1 MCGSRGHKGRPQ
13 EPQRRWTG
21 LGSTRTSAATCS
33 PATEVHQLLDLCRLA
48 DLAHGADHGGEGG
61 EDLHRPGSRSN
72 CEPFCLA
79 KDAVDVWQDHW
90 GYRRHLVAFSSR
102 TSCLRS
108 IQIINLGVCQI
119 SRKFFQDSDGSLH
132 SKLVFCLT

>member
-1 MCGSRGHKGRPQ
+1 MGVGDTKGGHKSLREGGQ
-13 EPQRRWTG
+13 DWVQQGLLQR
-21 LGSTRTSAATCS
+21 L
-33 PATEVHQLLDLCRLA
+33 VHLQHQFRLLDLCRLA

-79 KDAVDVWQDHW
+79 KDAVDVWKDHR

-132 SKLVFCLT
+132 SKLVFRLK

>member
-1 MCGSRGHKGRPQ
+1 MGVGDTKGGHKSLREGGQ
-13 EPQRRWTG
+13 DWVQQGLLQR
-21 LGSTRTSAATCS
+21 L
-33 PATEVHQLLDLCRLA
+33 VHLQHQFRLLDLCGLA
-48 DLAHGADHGGEGG
+48 HLSHGADHGGEGG
-61 EDLHRPGSRSN
+61 EDLHRPGSRSY

-79 KDAVDVWQDHW
+79 KYAVDVWQDHR
-90 GYRRHLVAFSSR
+90 GYRRHLVAISSR
-102 TSCLRS
+102 TSCLIS